1 MASELKDVADR
12 LNVSRYT
19 VYRWISK
26 GRLKTIRIV
35 GILKELKV
43 AENRAYITQKSK
55 EERQNDNRFGN

>member
-12 LNVSRYT
+12 LNVPYYT

-35 GILKELKV
+35 DILKELKV
-43 AENRAYITQKSK
+43 AENRAYITQKSN
-55 EERQNDNRFGN
+55 EERQNDNRLGN

>member
-55 EERQNDNRFGN
+55 EERQNDNRLGN

>member
-12 LNVSRYT
+12 LNVSRFT

-55 EERQNDNRFGN
+55 EERQNDNRLGN

>member
-26 GRLKTIRIV
+26 GRLKTIRFV

-43 AENRAYITQKSK
+43 AENRAYITQKTM

>member
-43 AENRAYITQKSK
+43 AENRAYITQKSM